1 MECFFSIVIP
11 AYNSEKYLNECLKSV
26 LEQRFESFEIII
38 IDDGSVD
45 NTYEI
50 AKKYEKKDARVRA
63 YKKINGGVASARNMG
78 IINAEGKYIV
88 FLDSDDILNEGVL
101 EQIYSQLSDS
111 DCDMAICNGYVE
123 INGGGGEA
131 LSILC
136 LVRKF

>member
-11 AYNSEKYLNECLKSV
+11 AYNSEKHLNKCLKSV

-63 YKKINGGVASARNMG
+63 YKKFNGGVASARNMG

-123 INGGGGEA
+123 ISGGG
-131 LSILC
+131 
-136 LVRKF
+136 